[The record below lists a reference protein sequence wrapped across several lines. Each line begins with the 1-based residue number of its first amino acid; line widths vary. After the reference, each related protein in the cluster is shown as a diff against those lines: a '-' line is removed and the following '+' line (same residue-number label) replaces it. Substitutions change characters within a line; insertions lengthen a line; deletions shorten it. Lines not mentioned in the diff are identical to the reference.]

1 MAALLLAQTPEETTS
16 VTSGS
21 LRELDTC
28 MQLSSDDIK
37 VDTAAVSTVSSSLSL
52 VPSPRDVDR
61 LVTHPRTLAGGHV
74 DGRRM
79 STES

>member
-1 MAALLLAQTPEETTS
+1 M
-16 VTSGS
+16 TSGS

-28 MQLSSDDIK
+28 MQLPSDDIK
-37 VDTAAVSTVSSSLSL
+37 VDTAAVSTISSSLSL
-52 VPSPRDVDR
+52 VPSPRNVDR
-61 LVTHPRTLAGGHV
+61 LLLLTHGHEAGGHV